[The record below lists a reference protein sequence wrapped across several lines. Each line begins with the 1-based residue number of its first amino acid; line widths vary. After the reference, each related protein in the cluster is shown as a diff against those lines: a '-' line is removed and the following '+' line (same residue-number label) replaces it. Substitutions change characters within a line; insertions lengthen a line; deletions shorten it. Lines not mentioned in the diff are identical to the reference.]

1 MKGQPLVGFD
11 DLGKREIG
19 YLIVQ
24 VFTGHRKKVYVL
36 KGPAEGKRLKTEFQ
50 MKKSPGKWLRVAL
63 NLADGK
69 WSAKVTQARC
79 KFAVVGHGWDPDCEK
94 TREQISALEKTSTKA
109 TIDLLDG
116 KQRPVAM
123 GELQYNVQISEQRST

>member
-1 MKGQPLVGFD
+1 
-11 DLGKREIG
+11 
-19 YLIVQ
+19 
-24 VFTGHRKKVYVL
+24 
-36 KGPAEGKRLKTEFQ
+36 

-123 GELQYNVQISEQRST
+123 GELQYKRTDFRATQYVERAAYSAARAAQRVKRSA